1 MYSEISMK
9 FLGSDSIS
17 VDFDYVKMFYASE
30 ISRFLINFIVVI
42 MNSHQIVRDKCEG
55 K

>member
-30 ISRFLINFIVVI
+30 ISRFLINFIVI